1 MPKLRTGY
9 VYQKDKKW
17 YARFDYV
24 DEQGKRRKVKRIA
37 NPNTKTAAKEL
48 LKQLLSDFEKKGR
61 DAVAPEIQTFDA
73 LADYYEKRYLI
84 PPQYVEGRKVAGV
97 RTHYNGKLYLGVL
110 RQHFGK
116 KQLASLTYRDIDA
129 FRLKRIKTPTKHR
142 KQRSIASV
150 NRELE
155 LLRRVLNVAVR
166 EGWLHKNPFN
176 AGDPL
181 ISKADEK
188 QRQRI
193 LSYEE
198 EERLLAA
205 CTGRREHLRSIL
217 VFQLDMGTRRNEAF
231 TLAWADVDFNAREVT
246 VKEINS
252 KTAKARTIGM
262 TERVREML
270 WTLYQESNLNPETL
284 VFGITDNVKK
294 SFAAARKQA
303 GLDDVRL
310 HDLRHTFC
318 SRLVEAEIPIAE
330 GARVS
335 GHDQLSTF
343 YRYVNANSDTI
354 RRASAALD
362 DLRRRKNNSNGHQ
375 DNL

>member
-9 VYQKDKKW
+9 VYYKDKKW

-24 DEQGKRRKVKRIA
+24 DEQGKRRKSKRIA
-37 NPNTKTAAKEL
+37 SPNTKTAAKEL
-48 LKQLLSDFEKKGR
+48 LKQLLSDFEEKGR
-61 DAVAPEIQTFDA
+61 DTIAPEIQTFDV

-84 PPQYVEGRKVAGV
+84 PPQYVEGRKVAGI
-97 RTHYNGKLYLGVL
+97 RTYYNGKLYLGVL
-110 RQHFGK
+110 RQHFSK
-116 KQLASLTYRDIDA
+116 KQLAALTYRDIDV
-129 FRLKRIKTPTKHR
+129 FRLKRLKTPTKHGG
-142 KQRSIASV
+142 QRSIASV

-166 EGWLHKNPFN
+166 EGWLHMNPFN
-176 AGDPL
+176 MGDSL

-193 LSYEE
+193 LSYKE

-205 CTGRREHLRSIL
+205 CTGRREHLRAIIA
-217 VFQLDMGTRRNEAF
+217 FQIDMGTRRNEAF
-231 TLAWADVDFNAREVT
+231 TLTWADVDFGAKEVT

-262 TERVREML
+262 TERVAAVL
-270 WTLYQESNLNPETL
+270 WELYQDSDRKAAGL
-284 VFGITDNVKK
+284 VFGVKDNVKK
-294 SFAAARKQA
+294 SFASARKEA

-330 GARVS
+330 GARIS

-362 DLRRRKNNSNGHQ
+362 TLRKRKSNPNNHQ
-375 DNL
+375 ENL

>member
-24 DEQGKRRKVKRIA
+24 DEQGKRRKIKRIA
-37 NPNTKTAAKEL
+37 IPNNKTTAKEL
-48 LKQLLSDFEKKGR
+48 LKQLLSDFETKGR
-61 DAVAPEIQTFDA
+61 EAVAPEIDNFDS

-84 PPQYVEGRKVAGV
+84 PPQYVEGRKVAGI
-97 RTHYNGKLYLGVL
+97 RTYYNGKLYLNVL

-116 KQLASLTYRDIDA
+116 KRLATLTYRDIDA
-129 FRLKRIKTPTKHR
+129 FRLKRLKTPTRHDG
-142 KQRSIASV
+142 QRSIASV

-176 AGDPL
+176 MGDSL

-198 EERLLAA
+198 EERLLAT
-205 CTGRREHLRSIL
+205 CTGRREHLRAIII
-217 VFQLDMGTRRNEAF
+217 FQIDMGTRRNEAF
-231 TLAWADVDFNAREVT
+231 TLTWADVDFNAREVT

-262 TERVREML
+262 TERVAAVL
-270 WTLYQESNLNPETL
+270 WKLYQESDKKPETL

-294 SFAAARKQA
+294 LSYLPAE
-303 GLDDVRL
+303 RL
-310 HDLRHTFC
+310 AF
-318 SRLVEAEIPIAE
+318 S
-330 GARVS
+330 
-335 GHDQLSTF
+335 
-343 YRYVNANSDTI
+343 
-354 RRASAALD
+354 
-362 DLRRRKNNSNGHQ
+362 
-375 DNL
+375 